1 MEQLRLDYRPSDGP
15 EELNRFFGE
24 LAMSWTK
31 VVDFTLNRIQGDRMD
46 LVALDGWRTFPPALQ
61 TALMTMDR
69 LIDSVS
75 WICLGDVRANIL
87 EPQLA
92 YVLQQ
97 LEYAMQRGWG
107 CGHGLVV
114 VLQVG

>member
-1 MEQLRLDYRPSDGP
+1 
-15 EELNRFFGE
+15 
-24 LAMSWTK
+24 MSWTK

-46 LVALDGWRTFPPALQ
+46 LVALDGWRTYPPALQ